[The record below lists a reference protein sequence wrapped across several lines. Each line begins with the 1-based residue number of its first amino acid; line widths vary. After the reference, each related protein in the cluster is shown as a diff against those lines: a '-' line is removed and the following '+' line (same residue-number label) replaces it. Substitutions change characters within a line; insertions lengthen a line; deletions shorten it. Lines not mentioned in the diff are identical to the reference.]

1 MQQLSKYNVPVSFQA
16 PPTCTGDCKSYSLS
30 LSLASLASFVKEAT
44 SFSSKFNFL
53 VRCSHFVLKSLKSI
67 WMWMMQRKFWKPKG
81 PAFVNSNST
90 AFLLK
95 RYKEISS
102 KVKLQRA
109 SRSNF
114 LALPGLVSS
123 IRILSMHDNNTFIY
137 DNHENCDNFENYDND
152 NDKNF
157 VTRINLA
164 RVDYR
169 DENDDSDSDDKK
181 IWHWWESSWR
191 ELITGMHCKAGNE
204 RDLIRENPTISIK
217 YQNNYHY
224 ISTVIIILMQ
234 YLLSLLSFNII

>member
-16 PPTCTGDCKSYSLS
+16 PSTCTGDCKSYSLS

-102 KVKLQRA
+102 KVKLQLA
-109 SRSNF
+109 SRRNF
-114 LALPGLVSS
+114 LAPPGALCGIEVWYLVFGFWACMT
-123 IRILSMHDNNTFIY
+123 IILSYMTIM
-137 DNHENCDNFENYDND
+137 
-152 NDKNF
+152 KI
-157 VTRINLA
+157 VTIL
-164 RVDYR
+164 
-169 DENDDSDSDDKK
+169 K
-181 IWHWWESSWR
+181 IMTMIMIRTLLLELTWP
-191 ELITGMHCKAGNE
+191 ELITGMKMMTATVMTKKYDIDENQVGESWLQGCTAKPGMKGISSE
-204 RDLIRENPTISIK
+204 RIQQSQSNIK
-217 YQNNYHY
+217 
-224 ISTVIIILMQ
+224 IIIIISV
-234 YLLSLLSFNII
+234 LSS